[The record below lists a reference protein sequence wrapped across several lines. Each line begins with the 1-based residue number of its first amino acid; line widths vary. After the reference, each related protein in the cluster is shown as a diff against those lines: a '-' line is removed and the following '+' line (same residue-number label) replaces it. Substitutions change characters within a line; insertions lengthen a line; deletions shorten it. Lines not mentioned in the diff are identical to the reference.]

1 MSKTLAKSGDLAAD
15 QVDFHIAG
23 ISRLG
28 PDLYRDVLDAL
39 PCAVYITDVE
49 GRITYFNK
57 AAADLWGVEPEI
69 GKSEFCGSWRLYWP
83 DGRPL
88 PHDECPMA
96 LALKEKRPNRGMEA
110 VAERP
115 DGIRVP
121 FIAYPTP
128 LYDFAGEMTGAVN
141 MLVDIT
147 DRKRAELN
155 SQRLVAIVENS
166 DDAII
171 SKDLNGII
179 TSWNAGAERL
189 FGYTA
194 EEAVGEPV
202 TMLIPPEHLDDE
214 PTIIERIRRGDR
226 IDHYETVRRR
236 KDGSLVDISLSVS
249 PIRSLDGRIVGA
261 SKIARDIT
269 ATKENERRIRL
280 LMREV
285 NHRVKNQFAVI
296 LSVVQETSRRATD
309 PREFEEQLRDRIMA
323 LSRSHDLLVTSEWS
337 GASLL
342 DLLQEHLKP
351 FGHDQQIS
359 LSGPLVTLQPNAVQ
373 HLGMAFHELGTNS
386 SKYGALASGVG
397 RITIDWQIV
406 TSAESRREF
415 QVVWDEVFTAPPNA
429 VTTPAEPRKGFGS
442 VVLQRVTPQSLSG
455 AAVVERAPGH
465 VRWSLAAPVESTLVL
480 PLNEHGVVPT
490 KAEVPAPA

>member
-1 MSKTLAKSGDLAAD
+1 VKKDELVNTALDPLANARLAAI
-15 QVDFHIAG
+15 VDSSF
-23 ISRLG
+23 
-28 PDLYRDVLDAL
+28 D
-39 PCAVYITDVE
+39 
-49 GRITYFNK
+49 
-57 AAADLWGVEPEI
+57 
-69 GKSEFCGSWRLYWP
+69 
-83 DGRPL
+83 
-88 PHDECPMA
+88 
-96 LALKEKRPNRGMEA
+96 
-110 VAERP
+110 
-115 DGIRVP
+115 
-121 FIAYPTP
+121 
-128 LYDFAGEMTGAVN
+128 
-141 MLVDIT
+141 
-147 DRKRAELN
+147 
-155 SQRLVAIVENS
+155 AIV
-166 DDAII
+166 
-171 SKDLNGII
+171 SKDLNSII
-179 TSWNAGAERL
+179 TSWNHAAERL

-194 EEAVGEPV
+194 EEAIGQSVL
-202 TMLIPPEHLDDE
+202 MLIPDGLQNEE
-214 PTIIERIRRGDR
+214 TEIIKRVKAGDR
-226 IDHYETVRRR
+226 VASYETTRRR
-236 KDGSLVDISLSVS
+236 KDGTYISVS
-249 PIRSLDGRIVGA
+249 LTISPIKDTDGKIIGA

-406 TSAESRREF
+406 TSAEGRREF

-429 VTTPAEPRKGFGS
+429 VATPAEPRKGFGS